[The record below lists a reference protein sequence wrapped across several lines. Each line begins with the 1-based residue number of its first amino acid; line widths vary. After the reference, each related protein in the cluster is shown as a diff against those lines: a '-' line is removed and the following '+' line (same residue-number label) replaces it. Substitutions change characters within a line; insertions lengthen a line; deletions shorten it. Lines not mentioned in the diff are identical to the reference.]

1 MFPELNNPDFEK
13 LIFKHYK
20 KISHKYDSLVSSG
33 NRCIFDKK
41 SKKTI
46 TLAQLFVHQFM
57 NKLVKNND
65 NRGLLCWHST
75 GSGKTCLATGAM
87 SSFKSEKDR
96 QNIVYLTSVDAKKA
110 NPPEN
115 FYNCTKD
122 FFPTFKKHL
131 DKKKTKDN
139 KSIDSLFNKN
149 KIHFHTFATLT
160 HHIGLAKPNK
170 KTNPNFLQN
179 SLLIIDEIHQIF
191 KPLPNQ
197 KLEHDALKQFLL
209 NINDERLKNTKILIL
224 TATPGDNMKDILLL
238 LNMIRKKNSPEIIL
252 PNLDNQDSINKFSNE
267 IRSLVSYFD
276 ASMDYTKFPKLYQ
289 IPIHTTYMEDI
300 NKNNKLIK
308 NVKQNTKNTKQD
320 KQFLKYLEKLKEVP
334 NDQKDYNELMNKN
347 ELNKFYRTLRK
358 YSNMLFNYVN
368 DMSINEFSSKLP
380 YLFEKIENN
389 PKQKHYIY
397 SAFFEARG
405 FGQSVIGIGKLLK
418 KHLGYKEFTI
428 SQANQIKNIKELQ
441 KANRY
446 IIIGTTDLDNKSDGE
461 INQELKKVKKLLD
474 FYNDPLNKNGEYIQ
488 LLLASKKFNESID
501 LKAVRHIHI
510 FEPLVS
516 WIARKQT
523 LGRAVRYC
531 SHKDLDK
538 SEWNV
543 KLHEYISEKPH
554 NFTLLQPE
562 FLQNEINYIKENI
575 DKQNKDILEY
585 SNKNTSNNKTKD
597 SCNLKDYYKNRIK
610 RKKEILKKLSKRE
623 NELNNL
629 LNNRNLEMIDNKV
642 YETAKNKFKELSILN
657 KVIKENAIDCL
668 LFNEFHNKILDNN
681 EKIICKQY

>member
-122 FFPTFKKHL
+122 FFPTFKQHL

-308 NVKQNTKNTKQD
+308 NVNQNTKNTKQD

>member
-308 NVKQNTKNTKQD
+308 NVNQNTKTKQD

>member
-1 MFPELNNPDFEK
+1 MFPELNNSNFEQ
-13 LIFKHYK
+13 LIFEHYK
-20 KISHKYDSLVSSG
+20 KISHKYDSLISSG

-57 NKLVKNND
+57 NKVVKNNHD

-139 KSIDSLFNKN
+139 KSIDSIFNKN
-149 KIHFHTFATLT
+149 KIYFHTFATLT
-160 HHIGLAKPNK
+160 HHIGVAKPNK
-170 KTNPNFLQN
+170 KTYPNFLQN

-224 TATPGDNMKDILLL
+224 TATPGDNIKDIIML
-238 LNMIRKKNSPEIIL
+238 LNIIRKKNSPEIIIPDL
-252 PNLDNQDSINKFSNE
+252 NNQDSINKFSNE

-289 IPIHTTYMEDI
+289 IPIHTTYMSNI
-300 NKNNKLIK
+300 NTKNT
-308 NVKQNTKNTKQD
+308 KQNTKTKQDKQD
-320 KQFLKYLEKLKEVP
+320 KQFLKYLEKFKEVP
-334 NDQKDYNELMNKN
+334 NDQKNYDELMNKN

-418 KHLGYKEFTI
+418 KHLDYKEFTI
-428 SQANQIKNIKELQ
+428 SQANQIKSIKELQ

-446 IIIGTTDLDNKSDGE
+446 IIIGTTDLDNKTDNE
-461 INQELKKVKKLLD
+461 ITQELKKVKKLLD

-488 LLLASKKFNESID
+488 ILLASKKFNESID

-538 SEWNV
+538 SEWDV

-575 DKQNKDILEY
+575 DKQNKDIIDY
-585 SNKNTSNNKTKD
+585 SNKNTSNSKSKD
-597 SCNLKDYYKNRIK
+597 SCNLKGYYKNRIK

-623 NELNNL
+623 NELTNL

-668 LFNEFHNKILDNN
+668 IFNEFHNKILDNN
-681 EKIICKQY
+681 EKIVCKQF

>member
-122 FFPTFKKHL
+122 FFPTFKQHL

-308 NVKQNTKNTKQD
+308 NVNQNTKTKQD